1 MTYKEAI
8 EILQEEH
15 DYCQEPF
22 YVIAALQMA
31 IKALEK
37 QIPKK
42 PIGDRYP
49 WVICPNCGGSI
60 HLGKI
65 QKHIY
70 NEEALHC
77 EYCGQALDWSD
88 TE

>member
-1 MTYKEAI
+1 MTHKEAL

-42 PIGDRYP
+42 PFNIEGDYTASYGN
-49 WVICPNCGGSI
+49 CPNCENI
-60 HLGKI
+60 VCD
-65 QKHIY
+65 
-70 NEEALHC
+70 NEDYKYCNE
-77 EYCGQALDWSD
+77 CGQSLDWSD

>member
-8 EILQEEH
+8 KILQEEH
-15 DYCQEPF
+15 DYCQEAF

-42 PIGDRYP
+42 PKLMENPLINSKY
-49 WVICPNCGGSI
+49 WFYCPNCNASRHTDI
-60 HLGKI
+60 KV
-65 QKHIY
+65 KH
-70 NEEALHC
+70 C
-77 EYCGQALDWSD
+77 SFCGQALDWSD